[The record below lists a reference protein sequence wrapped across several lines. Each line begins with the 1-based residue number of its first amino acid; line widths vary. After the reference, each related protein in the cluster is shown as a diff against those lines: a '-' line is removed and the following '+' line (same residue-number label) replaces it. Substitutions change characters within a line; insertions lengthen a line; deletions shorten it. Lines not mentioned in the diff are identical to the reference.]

1 MNDKNIIKTIYAI
14 SFGIISFFSFIILV
28 LISLYIILQNGLL
41 LDEISV
47 QNVKIKQL
55 YIKWDEKIDLSI
67 KEIDIQKES
76 SSSQSK
82 PDIRQLKKY
91 VDYLAT
97 ASQWFDTL
105 TIETIKLNNIKASF
119 VYQEKENGYLYAQ
132 SPDFLLTTHI
142 YFQGENL
149 KFDIKKFE
157 DHNNSLFLNGS
168 VLLNPNTLSAKSSFK
183 INIHNDLE
191 AELFLSLNKDR
202 LKYKLV
208 NKKDIKN
215 ITNILDI
222 FHLPKE
228 VRYWVYDAIEMD
240 HLSIENA
247 IGSIDFKH
255 PENAIKTVHINATV
269 HGLHYKYNPQ
279 LDAIHTRETKLEFKD
294 GILYIRPQDAY
305 SYGMFL
311 DKSWLKIDFTQA
323 EELLTLKLLFKGI
336 VNSKMLK
343 ILSTYKIDL
352 PFLQR
357 SGQVQTDLTI
367 AVGLRNIDID
377 AHGTFFTKEANFD
390 FMGLNI
396 DIYDANIV
404 LDNYDV
410 RIDQMKAKYKDIAS
424 ALVDVK
430 YDAHSAK
437 GIIHFNAK
445 KVKTTGIQLLV
456 KQTPII
462 IDYHINPNGDSIDID
477 KTQWIT
483 NKEVLH
489 VDKLH
494 IPFDLKKLTIDLP
507 TTFFEIKNVVS
518 GFLTGVIDLKHN
530 EANLLADI
538 LQFNYSNIK
547 LMQSNAQIKIHYK
560 EKTSLSLKEK
570 IRLNIANTDLEISN
584 ALVEI
589 KNQTISLKHTDI
601 NIADTLYSSISAKY
615 NLHDQSSILRAK
627 KIKIVDKKTKKIL
640 YKKSR
645 LVFDIDNNKDT
656 LNVSSKEIDTTFT
669 LSKKRWRLDLN
680 SLRSITRNSSYLKSF
695 ALTDGSFSIYKN
707 FDEKSIKFQGS
718 IDYKYKILSQN
729 KKPLSRYEIK
739 GKINKKKTYFTIN
752 NNLVSVKI
760 TDKIDIKIKKA
771 GINISPLL
779 NLIELLSKQ
788 NLQSKKRAL
797 SIFATD
803 SYLQTESENIIL
815 SDKISLQQ
823 LNDITTAQLN
833 YKQGSAGFKLENN
846 NFHLY
851 GKNFNDEFMD
861 KLFRLS
867 RFKGGTLDFSLQGTL
882 DKYNGVFYV
891 NKSTIIDYKLL
902 NNVLAFI
909 NTVPSLVTFSLPSYS
924 KEGLYVDSAYMR
936 FSAKDGKF
944 DISDFYLDAKEI
956 DILAKGVADIKKNTI
971 DVTLNLKTDLG
982 SSASKIPIVG
992 YILFDKDS
1000 ISTTM
1005 SITGKLTDPTV
1016 SSKLA
1021 KDIAVAPLNII
1032 KRTLLYPYKLLRSSE
1047 GNTTQ
1052 E

>member
-1 MNDKNIIKTIYAI
+1 
-14 SFGIISFFSFIILV
+14 
-28 LISLYIILQNGLL
+28 
-41 LDEISV
+41 
-47 QNVKIKQL
+47 
-55 YIKWDEKIDLSI
+55 
-67 KEIDIQKES
+67 
-76 SSSQSK
+76 
-82 PDIRQLKKY
+82 
-91 VDYLAT
+91 
-97 ASQWFDTL
+97 
-105 TIETIKLNNIKASF
+105 
-119 VYQEKENGYLYAQ
+119 
-132 SPDFLLTTHI
+132 
-142 YFQGENL
+142 
-149 KFDIKKFE
+149 
-157 DHNNSLFLNGS
+157 
-168 VLLNPNTLSAKSSFK
+168 
-183 INIHNDLE
+183 
-191 AELFLSLNKDR
+191 
-202 LKYKLV
+202 
-208 NKKDIKN
+208 
-215 ITNILDI
+215 
-222 FHLPKE
+222 
-228 VRYWVYDAIEMD
+228 
-240 HLSIENA
+240 
-247 IGSIDFKH
+247 
-255 PENAIKTVHINATV
+255 
-269 HGLHYKYNPQ
+269 
-279 LDAIHTRETKLEFKD
+279 
-294 GILYIRPQDAY
+294 
-305 SYGMFL
+305 
-311 DKSWLKIDFTQA
+311 
-323 EELLTLKLLFKGI
+323 
-336 VNSKMLK
+336 
-343 ILSTYKIDL
+343 
-352 PFLQR
+352 
-357 SGQVQTDLTI
+357 
-367 AVGLRNIDID
+367 
-377 AHGTFFTKEANFD
+377 
-390 FMGLNI
+390 
-396 DIYDANIV
+396 
-404 LDNYDV
+404 
-410 RIDQMKAKYKDIAS
+410 
-424 ALVDVK
+424 
-430 YDAHSAK
+430 
-437 GIIHFNAK
+437 
-445 KVKTTGIQLLV
+445 
-456 KQTPII
+456 
-462 IDYHINPNGDSIDID
+462 
-477 KTQWIT
+477 
-483 NKEVLH
+483 
-489 VDKLH
+489 
-494 IPFDLKKLTIDLP
+494 
-507 TTFFEIKNVVS
+507 
-518 GFLTGVIDLKHN
+518 VIDLKHN